1 VSPAL
6 FLRALRGEPVERP
19 RDRSVPEAGRSLPEY
34 RALHKGRTRPM
45 LTSFDIHAT
54 GMPILDAQADF
65 RRARRAYL
73 IVRLVRWLSWHPH
86 SPRTLRSVSE
96 HDFLPGGPRRMEV
109 VPIASIV
116 GTVDPTTEFD
126 GRFRPASKRLRRR
139 WERIA
144 LAHRKGIALPPIDL
158 RRGPDGYY
166 VVDGRH
172 RVSVAR
178 GLGYRDIDA
187 WVTG

>member
-1 VSPAL
+1 
-6 FLRALRGEPVERP
+6 
-19 RDRSVPEAGRSLPEY
+19 
-34 RALHKGRTRPM
+34 

-65 RRARRAYL
+65 RRAHHAYL
-73 IVRLVRWLSWHPH
+73 VARLVRRLSWRAH
-86 SPRTLRSVSE
+86 SRRTLRSLSE
-96 HDFLPGGPRRMEV
+96 DDLLPAGPRRMQV
-109 VPIASIV
+109 VPLASIV

-126 GRFRPASKRLRRR
+126 GRFRPASKRLQRR

-158 RRGPDGYY
+158 RHGPDGYY

-178 GLGYRDIDA
+178 SLGCRDIDA
-187 WVTG
+187 WVTDFGRSACNHVTARRGR

>member
-1 VSPAL
+1 MKVREHPAL
-6 FLRALRGEPVERP
+6 PASVEP
-19 RDRSVPEAGRSLPEY
+19 GRWE
-34 RALHKGRTRPM
+34 GRTLQKSR
-45 LTSFDIHAT
+45 SFDVHAT

-73 IVRLVRWLSWHPH
+73 VARLMRSLSWQAH
-86 SPRTLRSVSE
+86 SPRAPRSLSE
-96 HDFLPGGPRRMEV
+96 HDFLPGGPRRMQV
-109 VPIASIV
+109 VPLASIV

-126 GRFRPASKRLRRR
+126 GRFRPASRRLRRR

-144 LAHRKGIALPPIDL
+144 LAHRKGTALPPIDL
-158 RRGPDGYY
+158 RNGPDGYY

-178 GLGYRDIDA
+178 SVGCRDIDA

>member
-1 VSPAL
+1 MNVLEDGSHP
-6 FLRALRGEPVERP
+6 PVVHATERW
-19 RDRSVPEAGRSLPEY
+19 
-34 RALHKGRTRPM
+34 TRV
-45 LTSFDIHAT
+45 LTSVDIHAT
-54 GMPILDAQADF
+54 GMPILDAQSDF

-73 IVRLVRWLSWHPH
+73 VARLARRLSWQIHA
-86 SPRTLRSVSE
+86 PRTLRSLCE
-96 HDFLPGGPRRMEV
+96 HDFLPGGPRRMQV
-109 VPIASIV
+109 VPLASIV

-126 GRFRPASKRLRRR
+126 ARFRPASQRLRRR

-144 LAHRKGIALPPIDL
+144 LANRKGIALPPIDL
-158 RRGPDGYY
+158 RHGPDGYY

-178 GLGYRDIDA
+178 YLGYRDIDA